1 MPPIENFNASK
12 TKVDADVT
20 KEGDE
25 SGVEERDIDE
35 VRKENRNIAA
45 EIAAL
50 LAEDDFDTDDD
61 EAFAKESD
69 DKLMDDNFDNIAP
82 LVPIR

>member
-1 MPPIENFNASK
+1 MPPIENFNASE
-12 TKVDADVT
+12 TKVDDDVT

-82 LVPIR
+82 LAPIR

>member
-1 MPPIENFNASK
+1 MPPIENFNSSE
-12 TKVDADVT
+12 TKVDDDVT

-82 LVPIR
+82 LAPIR

>member
-1 MPPIENFNASK
+1 MPPIENFNASE
-12 TKVDADVT
+12 TKVDDDVT
-20 KEGDE
+20 KESDE

-69 DKLMDDNFDNIAP
+69 DKLMDKEDDNIAP
-82 LVPIR
+82 LAPIR

>member
-1 MPPIENFNASK
+1 MPPIENFNASE
-12 TKVDADVT
+12 TKVDDDVT

-50 LAEDDFDTDDD
+50 LAEDDYDTDDD

-82 LVPIR
+82 LAPIR

>member
-1 MPPIENFNASK
+1 MPPIENFNASE
-12 TKVDADVT
+12 TKVDDDVT
-20 KEGDE
+20 KESDE

-82 LVPIR
+82 LAPIR

>member
-82 LVPIR
+82 LAPIR